1 MIFFDEIDAIATAR
15 STSTDVSDRVLLQLL
30 IELDGIE
37 TLKNVIVVAAT
48 NRPDILDPALIR
60 PGR

>member
-1 MIFFDEIDAIATAR
+1 MINYC
-15 STSTDVSDRVLLQLL
+15 STDVSDRVLLQLL

-48 NRPDILDPALIR
+48 NRPDILDAALIR